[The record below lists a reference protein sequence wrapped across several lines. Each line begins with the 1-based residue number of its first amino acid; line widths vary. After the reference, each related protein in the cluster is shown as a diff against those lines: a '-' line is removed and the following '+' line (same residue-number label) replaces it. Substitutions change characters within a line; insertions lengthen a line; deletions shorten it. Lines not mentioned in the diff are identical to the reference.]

1 MKIFDN
7 NDDRE
12 LSECALNDVRNV
24 ILVKMN
30 FAKRTET
37 RAIQDKSAPSYINTW
52 HDTYLLWKTLLGHL
66 DGMNVAYT
74 GYDESDSI
82 LCPVCGYEVARN
94 DDYLEMRPKHC
105 PECGCKLLY
114 KR

>member
-1 MKIFDN
+1 MIIFDN
-7 NDDRE
+7 NNNRE
-12 LSECALNDVRNV
+12 LSEYALNDVRNV
-24 ILVKMN
+24 ILVKMDS
-30 FAKRTET
+30 AKRAEEL
-37 RAIQDKSAPSYINTW
+37 AIQEERTPSYINIW
-52 HDTYLLWKTLLGHL
+52 HDTHLLWKTLLAHL
-66 DGMNVAYT
+66 NEMNVAYT

-94 DDYLEMRPKHC
+94 DDYPEMRPKHC

>member
-30 FAKRTET
+30 FAKRAET
-37 RAIQDKSAPSYINTW
+37 RAIQDKSAPSYINAW

-66 DGMNVAYT
+66 SGMNAAYT

-94 DDYLEMRPKHC
+94 DDYSEMRPKHC

-114 KR
+114 KK

>member
-30 FAKRTET
+30 SAKRTEE
-37 RAIQDKSAPSYINTW
+37 RAIQEEMPSSYINTC
-52 HDTYLLWKTLLGHL
+52 HDTYLLWKTLLAHL
-66 DGMNVAYT
+66 NGMNVIYT

-94 DDYLEMRPKHC
+94 DDYPEMRPKHC